1 MKLIVAISSIIHIGI
16 ILIKIILIIKLRIYG
31 SYYII
36 ISLGFTSSGLFY
48 FINLIYSK
56 TNSRLIFINKGIIN
70 FIPSVILIWFIICF
84 CNSGSPFSLNLIR
97 EILLFIFLIIYCL
110 LSFIYSIYLFSFIQH
125 GKIYI
130 NF

>member
-70 FIPSVILIWFIICF
+70 FIPSVILI
-84 CNSGSPFSLNLIR
+84 
-97 EILLFIFLIIYCL
+97 
-110 LSFIYSIYLFSFIQH
+110 
-125 GKIYI
+125 
-130 NF
+130 